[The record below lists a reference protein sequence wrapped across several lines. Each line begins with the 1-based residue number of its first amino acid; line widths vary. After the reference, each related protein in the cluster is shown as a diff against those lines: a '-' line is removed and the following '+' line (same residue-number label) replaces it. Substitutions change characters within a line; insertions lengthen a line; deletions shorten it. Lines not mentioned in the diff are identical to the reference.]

1 MTVKPSRFVE
11 KYISDNLEM
20 LNLNHYWL
28 FNFNVINNTEAFLR
42 SVIFSK
48 YSTVGFVTNEDRKDD
63 AEELVEIAKKYN
75 VVGIVYLSEILPKQN
90 FLVCVKI
97 S

>member
-75 VVGIVYLSEILPKQN
+75 VVGIAYLSEILPKQN

>member
-1 MTVKPSRFVE
+1 MAVKPSRFVE
-11 KYISDNLEM
+11 KYISDNLER
-20 LNLNHYWL
+20 LNLNHCWL
-28 FNFNVINNTEAFLR
+28 FNFNVINNTEVFLKN
-42 SVIFSK
+42 VIFSK

-75 VVGIVYLSEILPKQN
+75 VVGIAYLSEILPKQN

>member
-1 MTVKPSRFVE
+1 MAVKPSRFVE
-11 KYISDNLEM
+11 KYISDNLER
-20 LNLNHYWL
+20 LNLNHCWL
-28 FNFNVINNTEAFLR
+28 FNFNVISNAESFLR
-42 SVIFSK
+42 STIFGK

-63 AEELVEIAKKYN
+63 AEELVEIAKKHN
-75 VVGIVYLSEILPKQN
+75 VVGIAYLSEILPKQN